1 MPLTKRMAAS
11 GSVRLDGVL
20 SNTASM
26 PLLQISLAA
35 TAAVTLIII
44 CHRRVFEEIVQAKTW
59 LHSNTGDR
67 RADGITA
74 LSPKRETGTAA
85 LSRRYGETCDPNLS
99 RQCEPMWIGAQGFLE
114 SVRAVLLEEDVRW
127 GARLSHTW
135 CEPCL
140 LGLAIEAKILPKR
153 ELSVQHVDGL
163 CRAPQRAAAPRSPI
177 PSERE
182 SHKDFAVTPCRD
194 NIPTRFL
201 PHRSIHDSR
210 QKSNRQDDG
219 GSQ

>member
-1 MPLTKRMAAS
+1 M
-11 GSVRLDGVL
+11 G
-20 SNTASM
+20 
-26 PLLQISLAA
+26 
-35 TAAVTLIII
+35 
-44 CHRRVFEEIVQAKTW
+44 
-59 LHSNTGDR
+59 
-67 RADGITA
+67 ADGITA

-85 LSRRYGETCDPNLS
+85 LSRGYGETYEPNPS
-99 RQCEPMWIGAQGFLE
+99 RRCEPIWIGAQSFLE

-153 ELSVQHVDGL
+153 EPSVQHVEGS
-163 CRAPQRAAAPRSPI
+163 CRAPRRAAAPRSPT

-182 SHKDFAVTPCRD
+182 SRKDFTVIPCRD

-201 PHRSIHDSR
+201 PHRSIPDSR
-210 QKSNRQDDG
+210 QKSNRPDDG
-219 GSQ
+219 ESQ